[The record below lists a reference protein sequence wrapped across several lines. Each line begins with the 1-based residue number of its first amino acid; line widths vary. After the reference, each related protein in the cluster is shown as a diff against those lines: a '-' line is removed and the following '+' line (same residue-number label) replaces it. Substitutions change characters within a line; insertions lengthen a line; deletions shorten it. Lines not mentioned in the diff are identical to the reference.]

1 MIVIAKTDSLER
13 TQTVGEEV
21 ANSVSHGLALL
32 VSIGALPVLIID
44 AVHDGGGTSI
54 VGAGIFGTTMLMM
67 YLTSTLYHALPT
79 GRGKRIFL
87 VLDHC
92 AIFLLIAGTYT
103 PFTLG
108 PLRGAWGWSLFGV
121 VWALAVL
128 GILSKTIFS
137 ARSDKLSTAL
147 YLAMGWLIVVA
158 VRPMF
163 DEIPITGLLW
173 LLAGGL
179 AYTLGVAFFLL
190 DSRIPYAH
198 FVWHVFVAA
207 GTFCHFVAVTGY
219 AA

>member
-1 MIVIAKTDSLER
+1 MIAKTDTSER
-13 TQTVGEEV
+13 PQTIGEEV
-21 ANSVSHGLALL
+21 ANSISHGLALL
-32 VSIGALPVLIID
+32 VSIIALPVLIID
-44 AVHDGGGTSI
+44 AVRDGGGTSI
-54 VGAGIFGTTMLMM
+54 VGASIFGTTMLMM

-79 GRGKRIFL
+79 GRGKRVFL

-108 PLRGAWGWSLFGV
+108 ALHGAWGWSLFGV
-121 VWALAVL
+121 VWGLAIM

-137 ARSDKLSTAL
+137 ARADKLSTGL

-163 DEIPITGLLW
+163 DVIPITGLLW

-179 AYTLGVAFFLL
+179 AYSLGVAFFLL
-190 DSRIPYAH
+190 DSRIRYAH
-198 FVWHVFVAA
+198 FIWHVFVVA
-207 GTFCHFVAVTGY
+207 GSFCHFVAVTGY